1 MEIWR
6 KMQTTAVVFAAVAV
20 VLSVAA
26 FYLPGVVY
34 WAMWAWSIALW
45 LIMFLGPMPIINR
58 NRSKSKIARGLMFFV
73 AVFIAISINTW
84 LQELWPATHGFSRGV
99 LVYSVVYLIVALVF
113 AGWLKL
119 KEKKNK

>member
-6 KMQTTAVVFAAVAV
+6 KMQITAVVFAAVAV

-45 LIMFLGPMPIINR
+45 LIMFLGPMPVIER
-58 NRSKSKIARGLMFFV
+58 NKKDNQIALALFFLA
-73 AVFIAISINTW
+73 AVFGAVSINTW

>member
-1 MEIWR
+1 MEVWR
-6 KMQTTAVVFAAVAV
+6 KMHIAAGVLTAIAIVLTVVAV
-20 VLSVAA
+20 YYPSA
-26 FYLPGVVY
+26 VY
-34 WAMWAWSIALW
+34 CAMWAWSIALW
-45 LIMFLGPMPIINR
+45 LIMFLGPMPVIER
-58 NRSKSKIARGLMFFV
+58 NKKDNQIALALFFLA
-73 AVFIAISINTW
+73 AVSGAVSINTW

>member
-6 KMQTTAVVFAAVAV
+6 KMQITAVAFAAVAV
-20 VLSVAA
+20 ALSVAA
-26 FYLPGVVY
+26 FYLPGIVY
-34 WAMWAWSIALW
+34 WAMWAWTITLW
-45 LIMFLGPMPIINR
+45 FVLFLGPMPVIER
-58 NRSKSKIARGLMFFV
+58 NKKDNQIALALFFLA
-73 AVFIAISINTW
+73 AVFGAVSINTW